1 MKNTLIRVFVV
12 ALALSGAVATVHTN
26 NTRMMADMSGGGS
39 FPIPICP
46 PNDPDACGIH

>member
-1 MKNTLIRVFVV
+1 MKNTLIRAFVV
-12 ALALSGAVATVHTN
+12 ALALSGAVATVHTS
-26 NTRMMADMSGGGS
+26 NTRAMADASGGG